1 MPSIGEGD
9 FETVKQAAE
18 KLKSGMPVCIQ
29 FETSEG
35 TKNLYL
41 SFLKGVIFA
50 LDGSMS
56 QLSAEAY
63 IFTPKGVTVQRA
75 D

>member
-1 MPSIGEGD
+1 
-9 FETVKQAAE
+9 
-18 KLKSGMPVCIQ
+18 MPVCIQ
-29 FETSEG
+29 FETSEE

-56 QLSAEAY
+56 QLSSEAY
-63 IFTPKGVTVQRA
+63 IFTPKGISVQKA